1 MLCMANVKKLKNEK
15 GVTLTEL
22 LAAIVLAAIIGIIG
36 YNILFSGFST
46 MERVKTEAALRDEA
60 DLIMASFIEE
70 LYTKKMP
77 EIQFHHSEDGN
88 YYFFS
93 ETNPE
98 YRTGFIAG
106 EPYVNDRKIMLRDD
120 IGLSKDETTIED
132 LGGGRFRITISLKSL
147 ENDQTL
153 ETMSE
158 IRLIVHSEEEE
169 GEGNGEE

>member
-36 YNILFSGFST
+36 YNILFIGFAT

-77 EIQFHHSEDGN
+77 EIQFYNSEDGN
-88 YYFFS
+88 YYFFF
-93 ETNPE
+93 
-98 YRTGFIAG
+98 RD
-106 EPYVNDRKIMLRDD
+106 EP
-120 IGLSKDETTIED
+120 
-132 LGGGRFRITISLKSL
+132 
-147 ENDQTL
+147 
-153 ETMSE
+153 
-158 IRLIVHSEEEE
+158 
-169 GEGNGEE
+169 

>member
-88 YYFFS
+88 YYFF
-93 ETNPE
+93 
-98 YRTGFIAG
+98 F
-106 EPYVNDRKIMLRDD
+106 RDE
-120 IGLSKDETTIED
+120 S
-132 LGGGRFRITISLKSL
+132 RI
-147 ENDQTL
+147 
-153 ETMSE
+153 
-158 IRLIVHSEEEE
+158 
-169 GEGNGEE
+169 